1 VQEARVGGR
10 AAVRGAEGTSARAAG
25 RLFTREADEGL
36 EVVARRYEDLARLGR
51 TVDEPGEALLEAQF
65 RKLVRSEPE
74 MARTFKALPRAEKRL
89 VVAMGETA
97 QRLARRYPGNA
108 ETMIRKLGTEGMG
121 AVRVYGDDVAEV
133 IVKEGPESISVLR
146 KTGRAG
152 WNFFTGTVLP
162 NKKKLIAAGVL
173 AAFLAN
179 PDQFIDS
186 AGRVT
191 EYATRQFAR
200 AGIQLAGAMS
210 SGASKALAD
219 ALNSQGI
226 PIGAARYLG
235 MGLALGVAALALL
248 VLVGVP
254 LKWLFRPV
262 SWVFALVA
270 RKRSP
275 ARAA

>member
-1 VQEARVGGR
+1 
-10 AAVRGAEGTSARAAG
+10 
-25 RLFTREADEGL
+25 
-36 EVVARRYEDLARLGR
+36 
-51 TVDEPGEALLEAQF
+51 
-65 RKLVRSEPE
+65 